1 MGGKMV
7 KKAKRMSGLE
17 LIPIA
22 AEHVEATF
30 ILIPREIRILETAFA
45 QSLEDFVRYLNVFGI
60 PCAFYLE
67 AGVIPTAAK
76 GIVFAVGRGQDFYE
90 SLVEGRLIIPLL
102 VVAEMENYTPKIEH
116 GGVQIDVFR
125 VETHPLM
132 ATVAQIAA
140 TLLRIGRGE
149 VEDEGDS
156 WGRHR
161 NRG

>member
-1 MGGKMV
+1 MER
-7 KKAKRMSGLE
+7 KARRMSGLE
-17 LIPIA
+17 LTPIA

-30 ILIPREIRILETAFA
+30 ILIPREIRILETALA

-67 AGVIPTAAK
+67 AGIIPSITK

-90 SLVEGRLIIPLL
+90 SLAEGRMIIPLL
-102 VVAEMENYTPKIEH
+102 VVAEMESYTPKIEY

-140 TLLRIGRGE
+140 ALLRIGRGE
-149 VEDEGDS
+149 VEDGGDS
-156 WGRHR
+156 
-161 NRG
+161 